1 MFKNKV
7 LLIFGG
13 TGSFGSF
20 VLRRFLTIDKDQ
32 DKTFVTEYSREKNM
46 TKMACHILTMI

>member
-7 LLIFGG
+7 LLISGG
-13 TGSFGSF
+13 TGSFGSS

-32 DKTFVTEYSREKNM
+32 IKTFVTEYSRQKIM
-46 TKMACHILTMI
+46 TKMSGHTLTMI